1 VIRFAAALHPARRR
15 IGRSLLA
22 GVLVALCARIAVAQ
36 DPDPLLKLDPNSR
49 FAIELMIDSAR
60 AEGIPTRPLLS
71 RALEGIN
78 RKADNK
84 KIVEAV
90 RRQLGLLRTARS
102 VLGGVAEDELIA
114 AAAVLEAGAKPAQ
127 LGVFRVRHKDR
138 NDLAAFTYWADLIT
152 RGVPSEDASSAITKL
167 WQDGADDATFYSL
180 WKSVQSDILQGLNPG
195 AALQN
200 RIRETPGRAPP
211 SKTPPE
217 GPQERESL

>member
-1 VIRFAAALHPARRR
+1 VIRFAAALHPALRR

-22 GVLVALCARIAVAQ
+22 GVLVVLSARIAVAQ

-49 FAIELMIDSAR
+49 FAIELMIDSAK

-84 KIVEAV
+84 KIVDAV
-90 RRQLGLLRTARS
+90 RKQLGLLRTSRS

-127 LGVFRVRHKDR
+127 LAVFRVRHKDR

-200 RIRETPGRAPP
+200 RIRETPGRAPS

-217 GPQERESL
+217 GPQEREFL